1 MKNLI
6 EKIII
11 KLIAIIIFLGIS
23 FLLLYIM
30 CAICN
35 FMLTH
40 TWATILLII
49 IGIVSIFKLASEGN

>member
-11 KLIAIIIFLGIS
+11 RLIAIIIFLGIS
-23 FLLLYIM
+23 FLLFYII

-40 TWATILLII
+40 TWVTVLLII
-49 IGIVSIFKLASEGN
+49 IGIISIFKLASEGN

>member
-11 KLIAIIIFLGIS
+11 KLIAIIIFLGVS

-40 TWATILLII
+40 IWATVLLII
-49 IGIVSIFKLASEGN
+49 IGIISIFKLASEGN

>member
-11 KLIAIIIFLGIS
+11 RLIAIIIFLGVS
-23 FLLLYIM
+23 FLLLYII
-30 CAICN
+30 CTICN

-40 TWATILLII
+40 TWATVLLII
-49 IGIVSIFKLASEGN
+49 IGIISIFKLASEGN

>member
-11 KLIAIIIFLGIS
+11 RLIATIIFLGAS
-23 FLLLYIM
+23 FILLYIM

-40 TWATILLII
+40 TWTTVLLII
-49 IGIVSIFKLASEGN
+49 IGIISIFKLASEGN

>member
-1 MKNLI
+1 MENLI

-11 KLIAIIIFLGIS
+11 KLITIIIFLGVS
-23 FLLLYIM
+23 FLLLYKI

-40 TWATILLII
+40 TWATVILII
-49 IGIVSIFKLASEGN
+49 IGIISIFKLASEGN